1 MSCISNFISKQIK
14 ELVSKQGLDVVATT
28 SKVLLN
34 IQQLKLKSIQ
44 RLSLS
49 ISETLLEK
57 SNIPWGGGHTSYLS
71 PAPLAVPVSN
81 FHAGVKKVL
90 N

>member
-1 MSCISNFISKQIK
+1 MYQFISKQIK

-49 ISETLLEK
+49 ISETLLE
-57 SNIPWGGGHTSYLS
+57 IPTFHGEEGFG
-71 PAPLAVPVSN
+71 LAESATQSTQLVQN
-81 FHAGVKKVL
+81 KT
-90 N
+90 

>member
-1 MSCISNFISKQIK
+1 MYQFISKQIK

-49 ISETLLEK
+49 ISETLLE
-57 SNIPWGGGHTSYLS
+57 IPTMLDFFNRDILVESESQFSL
-71 PAPLAVPVSN
+71 
-81 FHAGVKKVL
+81 
-90 N
+90 

>member
-1 MSCISNFISKQIK
+1 MYQFISKQIK

-49 ISETLLEK
+49 ISETLLE
-57 SNIPWGGGHTSYLS
+57 IPTRTFSSWGHFML
-71 PAPLAVPVSN
+71 L
-81 FHAGVKKVL
+81 KDL
-90 N
+90 